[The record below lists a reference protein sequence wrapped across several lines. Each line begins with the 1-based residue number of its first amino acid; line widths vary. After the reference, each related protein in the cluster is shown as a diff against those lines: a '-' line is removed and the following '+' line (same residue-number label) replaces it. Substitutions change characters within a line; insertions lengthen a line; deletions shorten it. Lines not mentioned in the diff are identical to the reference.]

1 MEFEVIDKEREGLEV
16 EETLS
21 VLMDGEEVLQEIHRR
36 LVFPLNLFERFGN
49 WLFPHKVI
57 VNFVSTDK
65 REVIETG
72 WFESV
77 SSQQWKN
84 LLFGDEAKV
93 KSNG

>member
-21 VLMDGEEVLQEIHRR
+21 VLMDGEEILQEIRR
-36 LVFPLNLFERFGN
+36 RPIFPLNLFERFGD

-65 REVIETG
+65 E
-72 WFESV
+72 
-77 SSQQWKN
+77 K
-84 LLFGDEAKV
+84 
-93 KSNG
+93 

>member
-49 WLFPHKVI
+49 WCFPHKVI
-57 VNFVSTDK
+57 VSFVGTDK
-65 REVIETG
+65 REIIETDG
-72 WFESV
+72 LKPFQVNNGRSF
-77 SSQQWKN
+77 
-84 LLFGDEAKV
+84 LFGDEDWEKLD
-93 KSNG
+93 S